1 MVNVNICEY
10 IKTGCMPALQLP
22 HDGGQLKLSGT
33 QDWACPLILY
43 LPAVPP
49 THIYKWLFEQNQ

>member
-1 MVNVNICEY
+1 
-10 IKTGCMPALQLP
+10 MPALRLP

-33 QDWACPLILY
+33 QDWARPLILY

-49 THIYKWLFEQNQ
+49 THIYRVILKKSMRNKKEKGTVVES

>member
-1 MVNVNICEY
+1 M
-10 IKTGCMPALQLP
+10 GCMPALRLP

-33 QDWACPLILY
+33 QGRACPLILY

-49 THIYKWLFEQNQ
+49 THMGQFLQGGNFGHFVSYFFKK